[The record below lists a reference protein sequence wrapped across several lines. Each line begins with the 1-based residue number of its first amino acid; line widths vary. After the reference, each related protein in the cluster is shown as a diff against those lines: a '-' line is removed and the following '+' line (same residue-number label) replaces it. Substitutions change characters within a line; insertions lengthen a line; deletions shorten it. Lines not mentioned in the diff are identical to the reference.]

1 MTTSSAKTKAITIFE
16 GPDGA
21 GKSTLAQE
29 YAQCTGA
36 KYIHHGPYKQ
46 VGDGL
51 ARMFVESMLPAL
63 LGYQDV
69 VLDRCWLSEPIYA
82 DAFRGGND
90 RVGMA
95 RARLLDRLALRCG
108 AVVVKC
114 LPPWAFVKETFN
126 GRKAEE
132 YLDDDA
138 QLLKVYG
145 DYQHGLNTQLHEV
158 EHDYT
163 KHLNKPLSLVVMND
177 VKPMVDMMRSKSP
190 CHSIRINTA
199 GNWDA
204 PIVIVGE
211 DFGEHKNNDAMYQ
224 WPFGSLNGNGC
235 SFWLA
240 RELEEAGISEQS
252 LLWVNADEL
261 ARVPEFFDW
270 HAGKRFVSLGDKA
283 ENTLLEAGQTC
294 SPVHHPQYWKR
305 FQSGRPYPLIKV
317 LKDELAEV
325 FARPPVG

>member
-1 MTTSSAKTKAITIFE
+1 MTTSSANTRAITIFE

-29 YAQCTGA
+29 YAQLTRA
-36 KYIHHGPYKQ
+36 RYVHHGPYKQ

-51 ARMFVESMLPAL
+51 GRMFVESMLPAL

-126 GRKAEE
+126 SRKAEE

-138 QLLKVYG
+138 QLLAVYG
-145 DYQHGLNTQLHEV
+145 DYQHGLNTHLHEV

-163 KHLNKPLSLVVMND
+163 QHLNKPLSLVVMND
-177 VKPMVDMMRSKSP
+177 VKPLVEMQRSKSP
-190 CHSIRINTA
+190 CHSIRVNTA

-204 PIVIVGE
+204 PIVIVGK
-211 DFGEHKNNDAMYQ
+211 DFGEHKNNDAVYQ

-252 LLWVNADEL
+252 LLWVNAGEL
-261 ARVPEFFDW
+261 AKVPEFFDW
-270 HAGKRFVSLGDKA
+270 HAGKRFISLGDTA
-283 ENTLLEAGQTC
+283 TCALQDHGQ
-294 SPVHHPQYWKR
+294 SYYPAPHPQYWKR
-305 FQSGRPYPLIKV
+305 FKSGFEYPLMKI
-317 LKDELAEV
+317 LKEAVHDAY
-325 FARPPVG
+325 AN

>member
-1 MTTSSAKTKAITIFE
+1 MTRNAKACAITIFE

-29 YAQCTGA
+29 YAQLTNA
-36 KYIHHGPYKQ
+36 RYVHHGPYKQ

-51 ARMFVESMLPAL
+51 GRMFVESMLPAL

-82 DAFRGGND
+82 DAFREGND

-114 LPPWAFVKETFN
+114 LPPWTFVKETFN
-126 GRKAEE
+126 SRKAEE
-132 YLDDDA
+132 YLEDDA
-138 QLLKVYG
+138 QLFAVYDG
-145 DYQHGLNTQLHEV
+145 YQDGLNTQLHEV

-177 VKPMVDMMRSKSP
+177 VKPLVEMQRSKSP

-199 GNWDA
+199 GNWGA

-261 ARVPEFFDW
+261 AKVPEFFDW
-270 HAGKRFVSLGDKA
+270 HAGKTFIALGDKA
-283 ENTLLEAGQTC
+283 EEALDGKNI
-294 SPVHHPQYWKR
+294 SSSFAYHHPQYHKR
-305 FQSGRPYPLIKV
+305 FHSKADYAFTQDLRRIVRDAYTY
-317 LKDELAEV
+317 
-325 FARPPVG
+325 

>member
-1 MTTSSAKTKAITIFE
+1 MTTSSANTKAITIFE

-29 YAQCTGA
+29 YAQLTRA
-36 KYIHHGPYKQ
+36 RYVHHGPYKQ

-51 ARMFVESMLPAL
+51 GRMFVESMLPAL

-190 CHSIRINTA
+190 CHSTRINTA

-204 PIVIVGE
+204 PIVVVGE

-270 HAGKRFVSLGDKA
+270 HAGKRFITLGQQAMTVVDGRADTTPVS
-283 ENTLLEAGQTC
+283 
-294 SPVHHPQYWKR
+294 HPQYWKR
-305 FQSGRPYPLIKV
+305 FQSGQPYPLIKV

-325 FARPPVG
+325 FARPSVG